1 MKNGL
6 DADIKTMSQA
16 EKTMLRYQYVLA
28 NTGAAQGDF
37 ARTSQ
42 TWANQTRI
50 LKQQLEQLGSV
61 LGGTFI
67 NLLKP
72 LVSALNQAMSH
83 IIAFAQTVSNALG
96 KIFGWKFEV
105 QGGVAGDLEDGE
117 DAAGGIAGDMEDAAD
132 SAKKLNKQLRAFDE
146 LNTINLKDKSGSGS
160 GAGGAGANTGQGEW
174 VKTDAMFKDY
184 ESDINSLYELGK
196 RIGDA
201 LKNMLN
207 DIDWDSI
214 YEGARNFGKGLAEFL
229 NGLISP
235 ELFGALGRTIAGCI
249 NTALHFLDSF
259 GETFDWANFGL
270 SLATGLNEFMY
281 AIDWDTALSAA
292 KNWGKGIAKTLNAF
306 LRITDFNEV
315 GATIANALNTA
326 IQFAFSFADTFDGA
340 NLGNAIAG
348 AINGFFANFDFA
360 GLAET
365 LNLWVDDLES
375 AIGTAL
381 TGIKWSNV
389 LSGLGNFFGNLEID
403 TIAVIVGAI
412 AVKKILK
419 AKILSSALSGVAHT
433 IATSLGASVSATIA
447 SAGGLSGLLT
457 LDMAALVGETG
468 FATAGLL
475 AGGAIIGGIIAA
487 FAGWNFGQWLNEQIT
502 GEEIEMTFTEQME
515 GIIGSVKDGTWK
527 DALELWA
534 QDIVDW
540 QDTNKKAFELWGQDI
555 SGTFEELGKD
565 IASWWKT
572 DVVGALGLW
581 ANDISSW
588 WDENVAPWFTKE
600 KWSELWSN
608 VQTACNEKWGE
619 LKEWFANS
627 TFATTWEEDIAP
639 WFTVEQWSLLWDNVQ
654 TAFLE
659 KWEELKAWWQE
670 STLCQ
675 WWEEDISPWFTI
687 EKWSELWENVKSA
700 FTAKWGEIEKWWKES
715 AITKWWNQDVKPW
728 FTKEKW
734 AEAMSGVKEA
744 FKSTWNAAISS
755 IKEIWNK
762 FASWLNEK
770 LTWTIEPVV
779 VMGKT
784 VFEGATINL
793 GRIPTFQAGGYPEDG
808 LFMANHG
815 ELVGKFSNGKT
826 AVANNEQITEGIAQ
840 AVYPAVYNAVSS
852 ALANN
857 RGSGSEPIIKVI
869 VGDRELTDIV
879 VDEINE
885 RYMTGG
891 NPLLI

>member
-1 MKNGL
+1 M
-6 DADIKTMSQA
+6 
-16 EKTMLRYQYVLA
+16 
-28 NTGAAQGDF
+28 
-37 ARTSQ
+37 

-105 QGGVAGDLEDGE
+105 NGGVAGDLEDGE
-117 DAAGGIAGDMEDAAD
+117 DAAGGIAGDMDDAAD

-160 GAGGAGANTGQGEW
+160 GAGGAGAGEGFGEW
-174 VKTDAMFKDY
+174 VKTDGMFKDY

-196 RIGDA
+196 YIGDA

-281 AIDWDTALSAA
+281 AIDWETALSAA
-292 KNWGKGIAKTLNAF
+292 KNWGVGLATALNTF
-306 LRITDFNEV
+306 LTNTDFNEV

-326 IQFAFSFADTFDGA
+326 VLFAFSFADTFDGA
-340 NLGNAIAG
+340 NLGQAIADT
-348 AINGFFANFDFA
+348 INGFFKTFDFA
-360 GLAET
+360 KLAET

-389 LSGLGNFFGNLEID
+389 LSGLGDFFGNLEID

-412 AVKKILK
+412 AIKKILK

-581 ANDISSW
+581 TNDISSW

-600 KWSELWSN
+600 KWSELWNN

-619 LKEWFANS
+619 IKEWFANS

-826 AVANNEQITEGIAQ
+826 AVANNDQITEGIAQ